1 MNCPNCGNPYN
12 EGTKFCTSCGTNLA
26 NANATPTINPVTP
39 QHIIQEETNQQENI
53 NNNIEQ
59 TNITEGVNNSI
70 NQNISYTP
78 NVNIN
83 NVTPPVNNTI
93 VTPNIN
99 TTMPANNTNNVTKPK
114 ANKKI
119 IFIVVGAVIALIAI
133 IVIVLLC
140 TNGKGLTSS
149 ANITL
154 SDELSPSKPIPITKD
169 GKYGYMSKD
178 GKLLL
183 EPIYNSVSEFYGDYA
198 VVTVENPDTTA
209 KNKDLYQIIDT
220 DGNNKTPI
228 EIYSEP
234 KYFEEYKIWVLGDDI
249 YDDKLNKISPDNLEL
264 EYLGQGYFV
273 WRDRVSGSEAS
284 GIMNAKGEITFTYKQ
299 KPNEY
304 KYVMYDISENH
315 KDFKETYCRVNISN
329 DEYGIVNC
337 DTGALAY
344 RYGTN
349 YVFVDKNNVFRIYK
363 DHTFDEATEAYI
375 QNDKIIYQTT
385 TSDADIDYNYH
396 GYMEV
401 EENGKTKY
409 IDIKTGKITT
419 TNQNQTNPDLD
430 IDEDDLADELTYG
443 YRTLYESGKYGLI
456 TGTKVVIA
464 PEFDDVEFLNST
476 LFDYIKKEKKQEL
489 VLFEKDGKTI
499 LFDIK
504 SKKAIST
511 FNSTSITD
519 YNDSTFLKIAMY
531 EDYSVKNYQ
540 IYNIVSG
547 KSITVSK
554 EDKLTINSNY
564 VIVETKETKTYY
576 NTDLVSIYQEEVKD
590 NVKEN
595 N

>member
-12 EGTKFCTSCGTNLA
+12 EGTKFCTSCGINLT
-26 NANATPTINPVTP
+26 NANVTPTINPVTP
-39 QHIIQEETNQQENI
+39 QHIIQEESNQPVQT

-59 TNITEGVNNSI
+59 TNITEGVNSI
-70 NQNISYTP
+70 NQNVTNAP
-78 NVNIN
+78 NIN
-83 NVTPPVNNTI
+83 TNNITQPVNNTMA
-93 VTPNIN
+93 TPTFNA
-99 TTMPANNTNNVTKPK
+99 TMPVNNNSGTAKPK
-114 ANKKI
+114 TNKKI
-119 IFIVVGAVIALIAI
+119 IFIVIGVVALIAVIA
-133 IVIVLLC
+133 IVLLC
-140 TNGKGLTSS
+140 TNSKGLTSS
-149 ANITL
+149 SNIKL

-178 GKLLL
+178 GKILL
-183 EPIYNSVSEFYGDYA
+183 EPKYNSVGEFYGEYA
-198 VVTVENPDTTA
+198 VVTVENPDTTV
-209 KNKDLYQIIDT
+209 KDKDLYQIIDKE
-220 DGNNKTPI
+220 GNNKTPI
-228 EIYSEP
+228 EIYLEP
-234 KYFEEYKIWVLGDDI
+234 KYFKEYKIWVIGDDI

-273 WRDRVSGSEAS
+273 WRDRESGSDAS

-299 KPNEY
+299 KTGEY

-315 KDFKETYCRVNISN
+315 EDFKETYCRVNVSN
-329 DEYGIVNC
+329 EEYGIVNC
-337 DTGALAY
+337 DTGVLAY

-375 QNDKIIYQTT
+375 QNDKIIYQTKD
-385 TSDADIDYNYH
+385 SGADIDYNYH

-401 EENGKTKY
+401 EENDTTKY

-419 TNQNQTNPDLD
+419 TNPNQTNPDLD
-430 IDEDDLADELTYG
+430 IDADDLADELTYG

-464 PEFDDVEFLNST
+464 PDFDDVEFLNST

-489 VLFEKDGKTI
+489 VLFEKDSKTI
-499 LFDIK
+499 LMDIK
-504 SKKAIST
+504 SKKAIAT
-511 FNSTSITD
+511 FDSTSITD

-531 EDYSVKNYQ
+531 ENYSVKNYQ
-540 IYNIVSG
+540 IYNIISG

-564 VIVETKETKTYY
+564 VIVETEETKTYY

-590 NVKEN
+590 NVEETN
-595 N
+595 